1 MIGDSMKIFKNL
13 FSLIWKIFDVLM
25 FIAFA
30 VTITVTMFMWNIT
43 AGGITLSVVF
53 ILAGLISEFIEKK
66 EVIDFANI
74 KLYQPNK

>member
-1 MIGDSMKIFKNL
+1 MKIFKNL
-13 FSLIWKIFDVLM
+13 FSLIWTIFDVLM

-66 EVIDFANI
+66 GGN
-74 KLYQPNK
+74 

>member
-1 MIGDSMKIFKNL
+1 MMIGDSMKIFKDL

-66 EVIDFANI
+66 GGD
-74 KLYQPNK
+74 

>member
-1 MIGDSMKIFKNL
+1 MMIGDLMKIFKNL

-43 AGGITLSVVF
+43 AGGVTLSVVF

-66 EVIDFANI
+66 GGD
-74 KLYQPNK
+74 

>member
-1 MIGDSMKIFKNL
+1 MMIGDLMKIFKNL

-66 EVIDFANI
+66 GR
-74 KLYQPNK
+74 

>member
-1 MIGDSMKIFKNL
+1 MKIFKNL

-30 VTITVTMFMWNIT
+30 VTMTVTMFMWNKT
-43 AGGITLSVVF
+43 AGGVTLSVVF

-66 EVIDFANI
+66 GGD
-74 KLYQPNK
+74 

>member
-1 MIGDSMKIFKNL
+1 MNGDLMKIFKNL

-30 VTITVTMFMWNIT
+30 VTITVTMFMWNKT
-43 AGGITLSVVF
+43 AGGVTLSVVF

-66 EVIDFANI
+66 GGD
-74 KLYQPNK
+74 

>member
-1 MIGDSMKIFKNL
+1 MKIFKNL

-43 AGGITLSVVF
+43 AGGVTLSVVF

-66 EVIDFANI
+66 GGD
-74 KLYQPNK
+74 

>member
-1 MIGDSMKIFKNL
+1 MKIFKNL

-30 VTITVTMFMWNIT
+30 ITITVTMFMWNKT

-66 EVIDFANI
+66 GGD
-74 KLYQPNK
+74 

>member
-1 MIGDSMKIFKNL
+1 MMIGDLMKIFKNL

-30 VTITVTMFMWNIT
+30 VTITVTMFMWNRT
-43 AGGITLSVVF
+43 AGGVTLSVVF

-66 EVIDFANI
+66 GGD
-74 KLYQPNK
+74 

>member
-13 FSLIWKIFDVLM
+13 FSLIWKIFDVLI

-66 EVIDFANI
+66 GGN
-74 KLYQPNK
+74 

>member
-1 MIGDSMKIFKNL
+1 MIGDLMKIFKNL

-30 VTITVTMFMWNIT
+30 VTITVTMFMWNKT
-43 AGGITLSVVF
+43 AGGVTLSVVF

-66 EVIDFANI
+66 GGD
-74 KLYQPNK
+74 

>member
-1 MIGDSMKIFKNL
+1 MMIGDSMKIFKNL

-30 VTITVTMFMWNIT
+30 VTITITMFMWNIT

-53 ILAGLISEFIEKK
+53 ILTGLISEFIEKK
-66 EVIDFANI
+66 GGD
-74 KLYQPNK
+74 

>member
-1 MIGDSMKIFKNL
+1 MMIGDSMRIFKNL

-30 VTITVTMFMWNIT
+30 VTITVTMFMWNKT
-43 AGGITLSVVF
+43 AGGVTLSVVF

-66 EVIDFANI
+66 GGD
-74 KLYQPNK
+74 

>member
-1 MIGDSMKIFKNL
+1 MIGDSMKIFKDL

-66 EVIDFANI
+66 GGD
-74 KLYQPNK
+74 

>member
-30 VTITVTMFMWNIT
+30 ITITVTMFMWNKT

-66 EVIDFANI
+66 GGD
-74 KLYQPNK
+74 

>member
-1 MIGDSMKIFKNL
+1 MKIFKNL

-66 EVIDFANI
+66 GGD
-74 KLYQPNK
+74 

>member
-1 MIGDSMKIFKNL
+1 MIGDLMKIFKNL

-66 EVIDFANI
+66 GGN
-74 KLYQPNK
+74 